1 MLVQLKNITKN
12 ILQKSHRLLSVF
24 DFFYIHKEVEYEHP
38 PVFIIGPPR
47 SGTSLLYQVMTQ
59 AFQFAYLPN
68 LANMFYQCPIT
79 ATKISKTLFRNYK
92 STFRSSH
99 GNENGIFSP
108 SEAGNVW
115 NRWFPHEKK
124 DGFNYTDSDYL
135 TSQSKLEINR
145 MVMNISKIFDAP
157 FLSKNVKMSVRLPAL
172 QRIFPDAKFVQ
183 IKRNPVDVAAS
194 LLQIRR
200 KKNINWWS
208 AMPSSIEL
216 LHDLP
221 EIESVVGQV
230 FGIEDDIKRD
240 LSLLPL
246 AQQLVLTYDDLC
258 SDTHSVV
265 SKISDFMNMT
275 ADLNE
280 VPRSFPQAKVSP
292 NEWVSAGD
300 IAKIKLVCAE
310 RCAKN

>member
-1 MLVQLKNITKN
+1 
-12 ILQKSHRLLSVF
+12 
-24 DFFYIHKEVEYEHP
+24 
-38 PVFIIGPPR
+38 
-47 SGTSLLYQVMTQ
+47 
-59 AFQFAYLPN
+59 
-68 LANMFYQCPIT
+68 
-79 ATKISKTLFRNYK
+79 
-92 STFRSSH
+92 
-99 GNENGIFSP
+99 
-108 SEAGNVW
+108 
-115 NRWFPHEKK
+115 
-124 DGFNYTDSDYL
+124 
-135 TSQSKLEINR
+135 

-200 KKNINWWS
+200 KKDINWWS

-221 EIESVVGQV
+221 EIESVIGQIL
-230 FGIEDDIKRD
+230 GIEDDIKRD
-240 LSLLPL
+240 LPFLPL

-265 SKISDFMNMT
+265 SKISDFMNMP

-292 NEWVSAGD
+292 NAWVSASD

-310 RCAKN
+310 RFAKN